1 MALKYELKYDDIVG
15 VEHHFE
21 LFDDN
26 YTGSPIEVYGRIT
39 LDYGQVK
46 ENLEAIRGQGLRVD
60 LEADVDL
67 TFEELFEENEK
78 TFLCTYKRDSQIL
91 FRGWLN
97 PEGFFEDYVND
108 KWQVSFDCIDGLGY
122 LKELSFVD
130 SNGFNI
136 VGIKSQ
142 LEILSIALQRTGI
155 QENINVAINIFYD
168 TLADTE
174 SILENVFV
182 ECSRYVKDDGTT
194 ISSCEEVVKD
204 VLEPYGAVLVSNKG
218 EWTIYKPNELFN
230 DSTITFFKY
239 DYLGAS
245 LGSET
250 IDFDFTIGSQLD
262 EFYPHHANANQR
274 FTNIPSVGA
283 YRINYKFGEL
293 RQYII
298 NRNLYSNNGVI
309 DSWTISNYASSNN
322 LVNLSEDGY
331 GVVLNSINFGV
342 PASDTV
348 MFFSDR
354 VPVKEGVFFTYN
366 IKGEVI
372 GNDVNN
378 QDPLDVPL
386 GFLGFTQL
394 GIRLDEIVDGSVVN
408 TFAYAPNPNGTGGSW
423 LNIGGQIG
431 GVISLQDSLGNFSYS
446 YFNYLYQDESDSDIM
461 GNPTPFEGEIYCY
474 LKAPLEN
481 NSFRRKFGLASF
493 DFTNGDAGD
502 PRIDDSSI
510 GQKVSVKSEWLR
522 IGGGQSDG
530 NFNTLTFDIDPA
542 NNSIVY
548 DITIKDVSRNHTYLS
563 QTNLTS
569 TQSFSVTETRFVNP
583 GTLVPVD
590 QFTVFEIDI
599 FFNGDADFNVENLK
613 ISKEYN
619 ISVFPTPNPQEF
631 FFADKFFTVDNPYQV
646 KINSFDLILDDRSNE
661 NEKGTVST
669 FERTEKPSARTL
681 PTKKVVTGDDT
692 KNIFSG
698 GLLKSDK
705 KTITKEWYR
714 KENVYQATTNYY
726 VKPNTTAP
734 NYGTTNFLYYFPD
747 VDLTGATTITD
758 ENGKTRPVA
767 SLNYFTNINIGSFFP
782 PFVGVPFTGT
792 RIESNNFVENN
803 VIEDDLVSFIKT
815 FSILIPGEVNKP
827 ILEIMGS
834 ETMRMT
840 AKTMRIFSGDVFG
853 YFDYLSRVNIDQRAG
868 KYGVTKYSYDTYNNV
883 ISMEIKQMY
892 GTVLNDLSVETV
904 IETDNV
910 VEPTIRG

>member
-60 LEADVDL
+60 LEADVNL

-130 SNGFNI
+130 NNGFNI

-142 LEILSIALQRTGI
+142 LEILSLALRRTGI

-204 VLEPYGAVLVSNKG
+204 ILEPYGAVLVSNKG

-245 LGSET
+245 LGTET

-298 NRNLYSNNGVI
+298 NKNFFSQGGIVNNWTRLSSTLVVPSDGFGIVLEAEISGFAPAIISDPQQVEKGVFLKFNISGSNIPDGDGVDLDSTAELGTTKVRIYLEEIQEDGSIGTLYVYSPISGNPITYGWVTNTNERSIETIDYAGDFNDDYYYSASNAPQPLMTVPTPARGNVYAEILNPSINSNN
-309 DSWTISNYASSNN
+309 TRISIYLDAFNVSS
-322 LVNLSEDGY
+322 
-331 GVVLNSINFGV
+331 
-342 PASDTV
+342 AT
-348 MFFSDR
+348 
-354 VPVKEGVFFTYN
+354 
-366 IKGEVI
+366 
-372 GNDVNN
+372 
-378 QDPLDVPL
+378 
-386 GFLGFTQL
+386 
-394 GIRLDEIVDGSVVN
+394 
-408 TFAYAPNPNGTGGSW
+408 
-423 LNIGGQIG
+423 
-431 GVISLQDSLGNFSYS
+431 
-446 YFNYLYQDESDSDIM
+446 
-461 GNPTPFEGEIYCY
+461 
-474 LKAPLEN
+474 
-481 NSFRRKFGLASF
+481 
-493 DFTNGDAGD
+493 D
-502 PRIDDSSI
+502 PRIDVTQGVKRGLESSWRNQVGSNRYNNI
-510 GQKVSVKSEWLR
+510 DFDIEPNNSTSYSITVKGEGFFNSTYFYKEYYSAQNVTGNLN
-522 IGGGQSDG
+522 I
-530 NFNTLTFDIDPA
+530 NFNEEQLIATTNQPRSQNTFYTISIIS
-542 NNSIVY
+542 NGISNSFEIKNFVIGRIVEPNG
-548 DITIKDVSRNHTYLS
+548 VSINY
-563 QTNLTS
+563 
-569 TQSFSVTETRFVNP
+569 SFSDKLFNFENGYTKKIDSF
-583 GTLVPVD
+583 TL
-590 QFTVFEIDI
+590 EI
-599 FFNGDADFNVENLK
+599 
-613 ISKEYN
+613 
-619 ISVFPTPNPQEF
+619 
-631 FFADKFFTVDNPYQV
+631 
-646 KINSFDLILDDRSNE
+646 DDRSNLK
-661 NEKGTVST
+661 EKGTVST

-726 VKPNTTAP
+726 VKPNTTQP
-734 NYGTTNFLYYFPD
+734 SYGTVGFLYYFPNI
-747 VDLTGATTITD
+747 DLTGATTISD
-758 ENGKTRPVA
+758 QNGKTRTVI
-767 SLNYFTNINIGSFFP
+767 SSNYYTDATIGNLFP
-782 PFVGVPFTGT
+782 PFVGVTFTGT
-792 RIESNNFVENN
+792 RIESSNFLGEN

-815 FSILIPGEVNKP
+815 FNIPMQGEVNKP

-853 YFDYLSRVNIDQRAG
+853 YFDYLSRVSIDQRAG

-892 GTVLNDLSVETV
+892 GTVLNDLSVDTE